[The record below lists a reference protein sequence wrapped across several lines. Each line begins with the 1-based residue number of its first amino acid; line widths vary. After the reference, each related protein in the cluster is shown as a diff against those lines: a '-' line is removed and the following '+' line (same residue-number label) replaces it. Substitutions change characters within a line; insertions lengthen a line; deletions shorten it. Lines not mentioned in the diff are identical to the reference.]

1 MEDFTGHLYLN
12 VYKVATVD
20 KHRRLEFIM
29 FLVSG
34 LGEEKYV

>member
-20 KHRRLEFIM
+20 KHRRFEFIM
-29 FLVSG
+29 FLG
-34 LGEEKYV
+34 LGREKYV